1 MDLKSKF
8 ILLEF
13 RLETLLGHFIKDYFS
28 TAMSLGK
35 TLITNQTGEVL
46 VGMVMSSTHYF
57 VGGKWAILSFKTFG
71 LSGQRKYKMVL

>member
-1 MDLKSKF
+1 
-8 ILLEF
+8 
-13 RLETLLGHFIKDYFS
+13 
-28 TAMSLGK
+28 MSLGK